1 MKLNRRALLAAAP
14 GLLALNSRMS
24 AAAGQHV
31 IVIGAG
37 LSGLSCARTLQ
48 EAGFRVTVLEARDRI
63 GGRIW
68 TSRVWADTPL
78 DLGAS
83 WIHGVKGNPISKL
96 ADEIGAKRLPT
107 AYDSATM
114 LNAKGET
121 LDNDAAM
128 DDMEELIGKARKASD
143 KLEHDISLAE
153 AIARNPAAKDLSAA
167 DQQLL
172 QFAVNSTF
180 EQEYSGSAGQM
191 SAWNIDDGDE
201 FDGGD
206 VVFAK
211 GYDQI
216 AQHLAKGLTIR
227 ARAVVESVAHD
238 EKAARVALRGGETMD
253 ADWAVVTVP
262 LGVLKSGDIS
272 FEPALPKT
280 KAAAISGLGMGL
292 LNKTYLRF
300 DKPFWPEDVDWLEFL
315 GPKPGEWAEW
325 VSFTQAAG
333 WPVLLGF
340 NAADQAL
347 ALEKNSDR
355 DMAAGAME
363 ALRMMFGSS
372 IPEAKAVQVT
382 RWHGDEFA
390 RGSYSFNAVGSSL
403 KTRKDLAKKGDT
415 RLLFAGEAT
424 SPDHPGTAH
433 GAYLS
438 GEAAAKLIIAA

>member
-143 KLEHDISLAE
+143 K
-153 AIARNPAAKDLSAA
+153 
-167 DQQLL
+167 
-172 QFAVNSTF
+172 
-180 EQEYSGSAGQM
+180 
-191 SAWNIDDGDE
+191 
-201 FDGGD
+201 
-206 VVFAK
+206 
-211 GYDQI
+211 QI
-216 AQHLAKGLTIR
+216 GR
-227 ARAVVESVAHD
+227 AHV
-238 EKAARVALRGGETMD
+238 
-253 ADWAVVTVP
+253 
-262 LGVLKSGDIS
+262 
-272 FEPALPKT
+272 
-280 KAAAISGLGMGL
+280 
-292 LNKTYLRF
+292 
-300 DKPFWPEDVDWLEFL
+300 
-315 GPKPGEWAEW
+315 
-325 VSFTQAAG
+325 
-333 WPVLLGF
+333 
-340 NAADQAL
+340 
-347 ALEKNSDR
+347 
-355 DMAAGAME
+355 
-363 ALRMMFGSS
+363 
-372 IPEAKAVQVT
+372 
-382 RWHGDEFA
+382 
-390 RGSYSFNAVGSSL
+390 
-403 KTRKDLAKKGDT
+403 
-415 RLLFAGEAT
+415 
-424 SPDHPGTAH
+424 
-433 GAYLS
+433 
-438 GEAAAKLIIAA
+438 